1 MRLTATTPND
11 RRSDRVMRPS
21 VAGLMMMA
29 SLLLTANAHGQDS
42 ANIAYVDMVRL
53 FDNAP
58 QLLAARESLDE
69 EFRPRNEAVLADE
82 ARLESL
88 NRQLEALDDPQS
100 DQGQSLERESRNL
113 RRSIERR
120 REDLSQELRF
130 RTNAE
135 KQIIEDT
142 IQIAIAQ
149 VAESGGYDLVLTG
162 PVAYASERIDITEL
176 ILDWLTTDFEDD
188 NRQLGARP

>member
-11 RRSDRVMRPS
+11 RRSNRVMRPS
-21 VAGLMMMA
+21 VAGLMIMA
-29 SLLLTANAHGQDS
+29 SLLLTANALGQES

-88 NRQLEALDDPQS
+88 NRQLEALADPLS
-100 DQGQSLERESRNL
+100 ERGQSLERESRNL

-120 REDLSQELRF
+120 REDLAQELRF

-176 ILDWLTTDFEDD
+176 ILDWLTADFEDD